1 MALLCPNDFRTEVFV
16 FAFYYIYSSS
26 SFFFV
31 SAVLSSLAL
40 LLLLLLIGKFRKG
53 TLIWFFIADAKKY
66 KGKELYCRC
75 KRKYKKDVN
84 NVYEILILGKE
95 KQVK

>member
-26 SFFFV
+26 SLFFV
-31 SAVLSSLAL
+31 SAVLSSLA

-66 KGKELYCRC
+66 NGKDLYCRC
-75 KRKYKKDVN
+75 KRKYKKDMN